1 MNELLIELLAAE
13 NKRLRDE
20 IVNLKARLY
29 DLERPT
35 DKQSSSGIDWSVFD
49 MTTKGG
55 EKNHGDNE
63 LVDGFG
69 AERGDYAL

>member
-13 NKRLRDE
+13 NERLRGE
-20 IVNLKARLY
+20 IVKLKARLY
-29 DLERPT
+29 DLEHPAIQ
-35 DKQSSSGIDWSVFD
+35 DGIDWSVFD

-69 AERGDYAL
+69 VERGDYAL

>member
-13 NKRLRDE
+13 NKRLRGE
-20 IVNLKARLY
+20 IVKLKARLY
-29 DLERPT
+29 DLEHPVT
-35 DKQSSSGIDWSVFD
+35 QSGIDWSVFD

-69 AERGDYAL
+69 AERSDYAL

>member
-20 IVNLKARLY
+20 IVKLKARLY
-29 DLERPT
+29 DLEHPATR
-35 DKQSSSGIDWSVFD
+35 SGIDWSVFD
-49 MTTKGG
+49 VIAKGG
-55 EKNHGDNE
+55 DENHGNDE

-69 AERGDYAL
+69 TERGNYSL

>member
-1 MNELLIELLAAE
+1 MNELLVELLAAE

-20 IVNLKARLY
+20 IVKLKARLY
-29 DLERPT
+29 DLEHPAT
-35 DKQSSSGIDWSVFD
+35 HSGIDWSVFD

>member
-1 MNELLIELLAAE
+1 MDIFMIALLMDE
-13 NKRLRDE
+13 NKNLYDE
-20 IVNLKARLY
+20 NVKLKARLY
-29 DLERPT
+29 DLEHPI

-49 MTTKGG
+49 MTWKGG